1 MKKILTVAFA
11 MAGAAVFADAAN
23 TLVYFS
29 TKGPDTYADGAT
41 VLDGERYALVWSAD
55 GNFDGIT
62 ISGEA
67 VDTNDTVFCI
77 MSRAKNGRCPMTAF
91 QVDSLKAPTNGT
103 YEVYLL
109 DTRVADAEGSLS
121 KLSAAKGSVPE
132 VIRAS
137 SNAATATYA
146 AKAQSF
152 GGATQKTASETA
164 SAAVATA
171 IAPGKGAAPE
181 VTGIRME
188 GDNVVI
194 TVKNTS
200 GFFTYGVVGG
210 DDPSALDE
218 VKATA
223 KGGETADASVDIYV
237 RKKDG
242 GQFFKVKR
250 N

>member
-11 MAGAAVFADAAN
+11 MAGMAVFADAAN

-29 TKGPDTYADGAT
+29 TKGPDTYADGTT

-62 ISGEA
+62 VSGEA
-67 VDTNDTVFCI
+67 VDPNDKVFCI

-91 QVDSLKAPTNGT
+91 QVDSLEAPANGT

-242 GQFFKVKR
+242 GRFFKVKR